1 MNIFDSFGRYLD
13 SIRSF
18 ELIFIV
24 FDWVLF
30 PVVYLSN
37 SNLVDIKVNF
47 DFNNRVKFIISS
59 ILMVVNS
66 VYYDRKLCKSELLE
80 LLSLRIGYYD

>member
-13 SIRSF
+13 SVRSF
-18 ELIFIV
+18 GLIFIV

-47 DFNNRVKFIISS
+47 DFNHEVKFIISS

-66 VYYDRKLCKSELLE
+66 VCYDRKLCELELLE
-80 LLSLRIGYYD
+80 LLSLGIGYYD

>member
-1 MNIFDSFGRYLD
+1 MNVFDPFGRYLD

-47 DFNNRVKFIISS
+47 DFNN
-59 ILMVVNS
+59 
-66 VYYDRKLCKSELLE
+66 
-80 LLSLRIGYYD
+80 